1 MIRLFVTVSDIA
13 AVLAAN
19 YTLIRVYTDT
29 EEDGDFTTL
38 NGTIT
43 LVAATD
49 SYEYTDI
56 DGASATWYKTVY
68 YGATPGEGTKGDARK
83 GDTRAAYA
91 TVEEFRAEVDKTAT
105 TDDLTIARLLDA
117 AARTI
122 NRFCNRPDGFM
133 AEVTASARYFVGS
146 GDTIQWI
153 NECASVSA
161 VAVKDSPSDDE
172 GSYTDWTLGT
182 VGTTTDA
189 DVFPA
194 SGDPEV
200 PDYNLTPYTFLVIG
214 SNADYSLFPSGSFTT
229 RRGFRPM
236 GSRTRGVP
244 TVEVTGRWGYSITIL
259 PDIKEA
265 NIMQAARWYKRLQS
279 AMADTAASSELGTL
293 LYRQSIDPDI
303 KLILQEGRYIRPPIG
318 RRR

>member
-1 MIRLFVTVSDIA
+1 MIRLFVTVEDIDAVIA
-13 AVLAAN
+13 AG
-19 YTLIRVYTDT
+19 YTVIRVYTDT
-29 EEDGDFTTL
+29 SETGDFTTL
-38 NGTIT
+38 DGTIT
-43 LVAATD
+43 LVASTV
-49 SYEYTDI
+49 SYEYTDL
-56 DGASATWYKTVY
+56 DGTSATWYKTAY
-68 YGATPGEGTKGDARK
+68 YDAAVGEGTKSAARR

-91 TVEEFRAEVDKTAT
+91 TVEEFRAEIDKTST

-117 AARTI
+117 ATRTI
-122 NRFCNRPDGFM
+122 DRFCNRPDGFM
-133 AEVTASARYFVGS
+133 ADVTASARYFVGS

-161 VAVKDSPSDDE
+161 LAVKDSPSDDE
-172 GSYTDWTLGT
+172 GDYTTWTLGT

-200 PDYNLTPYTFLVIG
+200 PDYNSTPYTFLVIG
-214 SNADYSLFPSGSFTT
+214 SNGAYSLFPSGSFTT
-229 RRGFRPM
+229 RGGFKPA

-244 TVEVTGRWGYSITIL
+244 TVEVEARWGFALTV
-259 PDIKEA
+259 PHDIREA
-265 NIMQAARWYKRLQS
+265 AIMQSARWFKRLQS

-293 LYRQSIDPDI
+293 LYRQSLDPDI
-303 KLILQEGRYIRPPIG
+303 ALILRSGRYIRPAVG